1 MNSLRE
7 DGIMHAEII
16 VTGSELL
23 LGEIVDTNSA
33 FIARKLREIGLNL
46 FYKTIVGDNA
56 ERMIEAL
63 QIALNRS
70 DVIIT
75 TGGLGPTV
83 DDVTRSAVARAIGAE
98 LEFRP
103 DLLEQIET
111 RFRAYNAPMSENN
124 KQQAYIPVGA
134 TPIHNPVGTAPCFS
148 VEYQGKLIISLPG
161 VPREMEYLIEQTVIP
176 FLKEKLDLH
185 AVIVVRTLHVV
196 SVGESRI
203 DMAIGDL
210 EKLTNPTVGLS
221 AKAGQID
228 IRIAAKAATRSG
240 AERLNAEVEQQ
251 VRERVG
257 ENIFGADED
266 VLEGVIAGLLADQHT
281 TLASV
286 ELGTGGL
293 IGGRL
298 SGAQNQ
304 SFRGGLV
311 LSDYKALHRSL
322 VNAQDDE
329 ANQSAVIEA
338 ARGIREVHKSDL
350 GLAAMLRES
359 ANHQGLRLFTALVTR
374 DNSETLLRGFGGHS
388 GLAAQWASNIALGLV
403 WKFLKARDV

>member
-1 MNSLRE
+1 
-7 DGIMHAEII
+7 MHAEII
-16 VTGSELL
+16 ATGSELL

-33 FIARKLREIGLNL
+33 FIARQLREIGLNL
-46 FYKTIVGDNA
+46 FYKTIVGDNE

-63 QIALNRS
+63 RIALSRS

-83 DDVTRSAVARAIGAE
+83 DDVTRLAVAHAIDSE
-98 LEFRP
+98 LEFQP
-103 DLLEQIET
+103 ALLDQIEA
-111 RFRAYNAPMSENN
+111 RFRMFGAPMSDNN
-124 KQQAYIPVGA
+124 RNQAFIPIGA
-134 TPIHNPVGTAPCFS
+134 IPIENPVGTAPCFI
-148 VEYQGKLIISLPG
+148 VEHHGKLIISLPG
-161 VPREMEYLIEQTVIP
+161 VPREMEYLIDHAVIP

-185 AVIVVRTLHVV
+185 EMIVVRTLHAV

-203 DMAIGDL
+203 DMAIDDL
-210 EKLTNPTVGLS
+210 EKMTNPTVGLS

-257 ENIFGADED
+257 ENIFGSDED

-286 ELGTGGL
+286 ELGTGGW
-293 IGGRL
+293 ISGRL

-322 VNAQDDE
+322 ANAQDE
-329 ANQSAVIEA
+329 ETNQSAVIEA
-338 ARGIREVHKSDL
+338 ARGIRDVHKSDL
-350 GLAAMLRES
+350 GLAAILRES
-359 ANHQGLRLFTALVTR
+359 ANHQGLRLFVALVIQ
-374 DNSETLLRGFGGHS
+374 DNVETLLRGFGGHS

-403 WKFLKARDV
+403 WKFLKARDIEE

>member
-1 MNSLRE
+1 
-7 DGIMHAEII
+7 MHAEII

-46 FYKTIVGDNA
+46 FYKTIVGDNE

-63 QIALNRS
+63 KIALGRS

-83 DDVTRSAVARAIGAE
+83 DDMTRLAVAHAIDSE
-98 LEFRP
+98 LEFQAA
-103 DLLEQIET
+103 LLEQIEA
-111 RFRAYNAPMSENN
+111 RFRTFGAPMSDNN
-124 KQQAYIPVGA
+124 RNQAFIPIGSI
-134 TPIHNPVGTAPCFS
+134 PIENPVGTAPCFI

-161 VPREMEYLIEQTVIP
+161 VPREMEYLIDHTVVP

-185 AVIVVRTLHVV
+185 EVIAVRTLHVV
-196 SVGESRI
+196 SIGESRI

-210 EKLTNPTVGLS
+210 EKLNNPTVGLS

-228 IRIAAKAATRSG
+228 IRIAAKAATRFD
-240 AERLNAEVEQQ
+240 AEHMNAEIERQ
-251 VRERVG
+251 VRDQIG
-257 ENIFGADED
+257 EDIFGADD
-266 VLEGVIAGLLADQHT
+266 DILEGVIAGLLADQHT

-286 ELGTGGL
+286 ELGTGGWL
-293 IGGRL
+293 SGRL

-311 LSDYKALHRSL
+311 LSDYKSLHRSL
-322 VNAQDDE
+322 ETAQDDE
-329 ANQSAVIEA
+329 ANQSAVLEA
-338 ARGIREVHKSDL
+338 AQGILNVHHSDL
-350 GLAAMLRES
+350 GLAAILREQVGG
-359 ANHQGLRLFTALVTR
+359 QGFKLYTALVTLGEER
-374 DNSETLLRGFGGHS
+374 TSVRGFGGHPA
-388 GLAAQWASNIALGLV
+388 LAGQWSSNVALGLV
-403 WKFLKARDV
+403 WKYLKQKDVESGS